1 MSAMAYY
8 HSKYGPPTKRHRR
21 FGRFVIRLLFVL
33 ILLAVISGYF
43 VYQAI
48 NSPNVWTPQGETVS
62 IYVPTGAD
70 FAQLKEILYTRGLVV
85 HRKNFEWWAQKKKLP
100 ELVKPGRY
108 ILVNGMTN
116 NQLVDMLRVGKQVP
130 VNVTFN
136 NIRDIYQ
143 LAGKVSKQIEADSAD
158 IVKFLNDSSNLVK
171 AGVDTVPVLTLF
183 IPNTYRFYWN
193 TTAKEF
199 VDRMIREYRRFWN
212 ESRREKARAAG
223 LTPTQVM
230 ILASIVEKETN
241 KNDEKPLIAGVYINR
256 LRDGWRLQADPTVI
270 YAIGNPNIHRV
281 LNVQKEFD
289 SPYNTYRHRGLPPG
303 PICIPS
309 ISSIDAVLNYDKTRY
324 LFFSAKSNMSG
335 YHVFAETYRMQQ
347 INARKYQKALDKM
360 KIYK

>member
-1 MSAMAYY
+1 MAYY
-8 HSKYGPPTKRHRR
+8 HSRYGQPTKLHSRFRR
-21 FGRFVIRLLFVL
+21 LLFRLLFVL
-33 ILLAVISGYF
+33 ILLVFISGYF
-43 VYQAI
+43 VYQVI
-48 NSPNVWTPQGETVS
+48 NGANVWMPKGDTES

-70 FAQLKEILYTRGLVV
+70 FTQLKGILYSKGLII
-85 HRKNFEWWAQKKKLP
+85 HRKNFEWWAKKKKLP

-116 NQLVDMLRVGKQVP
+116 NELINMLRAGKQVP

-136 NIRDIYQ
+136 NVRDIYQ
-143 LAGKVSKQIEADSAD
+143 LAGKVGRQIEADSAD
-158 IVKFLNDSSNLVK
+158 IVKFLNDRSNLAK
-171 AGVDTVPVLTLF
+171 AGVDTVPVSTLF
-183 IPNTYRFYWN
+183 IPNTYRLYWT

-212 ESRREKARAAG
+212 KSRREKARAAG

-241 KNDEKPLIAGVYINR
+241 KNDEKPRIASVYINR
-256 LRDGWRLQADPTVI
+256 LHEGWRLQADPTVI

-281 LNVQKEFD
+281 LNVQKEID

-309 ISSIDAVLNYDKTRY
+309 ISSIDAVLNYDKTHY
-324 LFFSAKSNMSG
+324 LYFCARSDMSG
-335 YHVFAETYRMQQ
+335 YHVFSETNRMHQK
-347 INARKYQKALDKM
+347 NAKKYQAALDKLR
-360 KIYK
+360 IYK

>member
-1 MSAMAYY
+1 MAYY
-8 HSKYGPPTKRHRR
+8 HSKYGKTTKQHSR
-21 FGRFVIRLLFVL
+21 FRKFVFRLLFVL

-43 VYQAI
+43 VYQVI
-48 NSPNVWTPQGETVS
+48 NGSNVWTPQDETVS

-70 FAQLKEILYTRGLVV
+70 FAQLKEILYSRGLVI

-116 NQLVDMLRVGKQVP
+116 NQLVDMLRAGKQIP

-136 NIRDIYQ
+136 NVRDIYQ
-143 LAGKVSKQIEADSAD
+143 LAGKVGKQIEADSAD
-158 IVKFLNDSSNLVK
+158 IVNFLNDSSNLAK
-171 AGVDTVPVLTLF
+171 AGVDTVPVSTLF

-199 VDRMIREYRRFWN
+199 VDRMIKEYMRFWN
-212 ESRREKARAAG
+212 VNRRAKASAVG

-241 KNDEKPLIAGVYINR
+241 KNAEKPRIASVYINR

-270 YAIGNPNIHRV
+270 FAIGNPNIHRV
-281 LNVQKEFD
+281 LNVQKKID

-309 ISSIDAVLNYDKTRY
+309 ISSIDAVLNYDKSHY
-324 LFFSAKSNMSG
+324 LYFCAKSDLSG
-335 YHVFAETYRMQQ
+335 YHVFSETNRMHQK
-347 INARKYQKALDKM
+347 NAKKYQEALDKLR
-360 KIYK
+360 IYK

>member
-1 MSAMAYY
+1 MAYY
-8 HSKYGPPTKRHRR
+8 HSKYGKTTKQHSWFRK
-21 FGRFVIRLLFVL
+21 FVFRLFFVL
-33 ILLAVISGYF
+33 ILLVAISGYF
-43 VYQAI
+43 VYQVI
-48 NSPNVWTPQGETVS
+48 NGPNVWTPQDETVS

-70 FAQLKEILYTRGLVV
+70 YAQLKEILYARGLVV

-116 NQLVDMLRVGKQVP
+116 NQLVDMLRAGKQVP

-136 NIRDIYQ
+136 NVRDIYQ
-143 LAGKVSKQIEADSAD
+143 LAGKVGKQIEADSAD
-158 IVKFLNDSSNLVK
+158 IVKFLNDSSNLAN
-171 AGVDTVPVLTLF
+171 AGVGTVPVSTLF
-183 IPNTYRFYWN
+183 IPNTYRLYWN

-199 VDRMIREYRRFWN
+199 VDRMIKEYRRFWN
-212 ESRREKARAAG
+212 KSRREKARAIE

-241 KNDEKPLIAGVYINR
+241 KNVEKPRIASVYINR

-270 YAIGNPNIHRV
+270 YAIGNPKIHRV
-281 LNVQKEFD
+281 LNVQKKID

-309 ISSIDAVLNYDKTRY
+309 ISSIDAVLNYDKTHY
-324 LFFSAKSNMSG
+324 LYFCAKSDLSG
-335 YHVFAETYRMQQ
+335 YHVFSETNRMHQK
-347 INARKYQKALDKM
+347 NARKYQEALDKLR
-360 KIYK
+360 IYK